1 VQASGR
7 PPDESVDRSLSW
19 PRATVTALAVVAALG
34 LVFVV
39 VPDRIAN
46 ALERRDV
53 SADGRDVV
61 LLGWWLA
68 AVVLVPWVLSRL
80 QRRGLL

>member
-1 VQASGR
+1 MQASGG
-7 PPDESVDRSLSW
+7 PPEQQADGSLSW
-19 PRATVTALAVVAALG
+19 PRAAVTALGVVVVVG
-34 LVFVV
+34 LVFAV
-39 VPDRIAN
+39 VPDRIAD

-53 SADGRDVV
+53 SSDGRDFA

>member
-1 VQASGR
+1 MQGSGR
-7 PPDESVDRSLSW
+7 PPDEPADRSLSW
-19 PRATVTALAVVAALG
+19 PRATVTALAIVAALG

-39 VPDRIAN
+39 VPDRIAD

-53 SADGRDVV
+53 SADGRDVA
-61 LLGWWLA
+61 LLAWWLA

>member
-1 VQASGR
+1 MQGSGR
-7 PPDESVDRSLSW
+7 PPQEPAERSLSW
-19 PRATVTALAVVAALG
+19 PRAAVTALAVLAVLV
-34 LVFVV
+34 LVFAL
-39 VPDRIAN
+39 VPDRIAD

-53 SADGRDVV
+53 SSDGRDVV
-61 LLGWWLA
+61 LMGWWLA

>member
-1 VQASGR
+1 MQEAER
-7 PPDESVDRSLSW
+7 PPKGQADRPLSW
-19 PRATVTALAVVAALG
+19 PRATLTALG
-34 LVFVV
+34 LVVVLGLVFAV
-39 VPDRIAN
+39 VPDRIAD

-53 SADGRDVV
+53 SSDGRDLV
-61 LLGWWLA
+61 LLAWWLA